1 MKTKYLYAIG
11 IALAV
16 AVIIFAGVKHFVPS
30 AVSESTSL
38 SSFVSE
44 TFCTVSSTVE
54 LTTQLFN
61 ETKPTETSSSA
72 AEKSSAATN
81 KTTTEKVTT
90 KKEET
95 STSTAPFQLSIPEIK
110 IPTLPFPTT
119 TAPSTSAVSENQEVD
134 LSCFDNTAFVGNS
147 RFISF
152 KNYGLAKNVYPVVG
166 LNVDTVFTKSV
177 AGSNV
182 PVIDELNGKDF
193 DKVILLFGDNECGWP
208 NTDVFI
214 SRYAKVVAA
223 VRERVPNAEIYL
235 HAILP
240 VSTEASNKNEFG
252 VNNDRI
258 RQVNEKIKQ
267 LAADEGIHYI
277 EQPACLMDSNNALLP
292 AAASD
297 GIHLNKKYSEIWI
310 KDLAVTIF

>member
-72 AEKSSAATN
+72 AEKSSAA
-81 KTTTEKVTT
+81 
-90 KKEET
+90 
-95 STSTAPFQLSIPEIK
+95 
-110 IPTLPFPTT
+110 
-119 TAPSTSAVSENQEVD
+119 TSAVSENQEVD

-277 EQPACLMDSNNALLP
+277 EQPACLMDSTNALLP